1 MDWLRSQTKLFRALL
16 YCYPAEFRHEYG
28 TEMEQLF
35 FDRLQSESRIRV
47 WLEAVADLA
56 FSAPKEHWHVLI
68 ADIKYGARILA
79 AAPGFTAIALLVIA
93 LGIGATASIFSV
105 VNAVLLRSLP
115 YGHPEKLVYIWNP
128 NPNFKGVPDEFGP
141 NVPDFYEWQRISHS
155 FSAMTMLRASTLN
168 LVRGGLSKPVSAAF
182 VTGSFFSTLQAWPE
196 MGRAVDAN
204 DDRPGHEYVAVISHA
219 LWHSQFGARPDVL
232 GKQIQLNRHQ
242 YTVVGVMPGDFGYP
256 FDGDI
261 PYAKSEFKQTDIW
274 LPAAYTANQRTDR
287 TDNFVSAD
295 AAIGRL
301 RDGVS
306 VASAQ
311 AEVAAIEA
319 RLSPLYPQMWRGW
332 TALVRPLVQTI
343 VGPVEEML
351 WLLLGAVGMVLLIA
365 IGNVA
370 NLLLARATV
379 RAHELGIRTAL
390 GAERGRIIRQLLT
403 ESLMLSC
410 AGGALGIALAF
421 AAVRVLTRLNPGNI
435 PRFDAAA
442 VDGRVL
448 LVALA
453 LSIAAGIVSGL
464 APAISACRVNINDL
478 LRRGSSRVAGAS
490 NRGRFVLIVLEVAL
504 SVILLAGAGLLIR
517 SYLQLAA
524 VDPGFSPATL
534 TFGLNLDERYNTP
547 ELRAALYRNFLEKL
561 RNIPG
566 VSNAGATSAT
576 PLSGRESVAFIDIR
590 GAGKSKE
597 MVETRSVTPGYRKAL
612 GTRLLRGRD
621 FDLHDANATPTPAIV
636 NEKFVAMYLRGR
648 DPLGAQVRTGIGD
661 LSGSSWST
669 IVGVV
674 GDVRHNKLDE
684 AAQPQLFQP
693 VDNGDDFAVAVQSNV
708 PIPQVIEQARAELR
722 SLDPVL
728 TLESIRTMGERMTE
742 SNARR
747 RFQTA
752 LLTGFAAI
760 AVALALIG
768 LYGLMSYTVKQR
780 TAEIGIRL
788 AVGASRGRVLGLIL
802 SQGLRLT
809 AAGLLLG
816 LAGAFALTR
825 LVSAW
830 LFGVKPTDP
839 VTFVAVPLFVLAV
852 ACCACIVPAWG
863 ATRIDPIQALRQE

>member
-1 MDWLRSQTKLFRALL
+1 MDWLRNQTKLFRAML

-28 TEMEQLF
+28 TEMERLF
-35 FDRLQSESRIRV
+35 ADRLQSEPRIRV
-47 WLEAVADLA
+47 WLEAVTDVA

-68 ADIKYGARILA
+68 ADLKYGARILA
-79 AAPGFTAIALLVIA
+79 VVPGFTAIALLVIA

-115 YGHPEKLVYIWNP
+115 YGHPEKLVYLWSP
-128 NPNFKGVPDEFGP
+128 NANFKGVPEEFGP
-141 NVPDFYEWQRISHS
+141 NLPDFYEWQRGSHN
-155 FSAMTMLRASTLN
+155 FYAMTMLRVANVN
-168 LVRGGLSKPVSAAF
+168 LIRDGSSNRVAAAF
-182 VTGSFFSTLQAWPE
+182 VTGTFFRTLEVRPK
-196 MGRAVDAN
+196 MGRALDAN
-204 DDRPGHEYVAVISHA
+204 DDRPGHENVAVISDA
-219 LWHSQFGARPDVL
+219 FWRSQFGSGPDAI
-232 GKQIQLNRHQ
+232 GKKIQLNRHN
-242 YTVVGVMPGDFGYP
+242 YTVVGVMPKDFGYP

-261 PYAKSEFKQTDIW
+261 PYTHSEFKRTDIW
-274 LPAAYTANQRTDR
+274 LPAAHTENQKTDR
-287 TDNFVSAD
+287 SDDFESAD
-295 AAIGRL
+295 AVIGRL

-306 VASAQ
+306 AAAAQ
-311 AEVAAIEA
+311 AELQAIEA
-319 RLSPLYPQMWRGW
+319 RLDPLYPPGWRGW
-332 TALVRPLVQTI
+332 SVLVRPLVQTI
-343 VGPVEEML
+343 IGPVQQML
-351 WLLLGAVGMVLLIA
+351 WLLLGAVGIVLLIA
-365 IGNVA
+365 ISNVA
-370 NLLLARATV
+370 NLLLARATA

-390 GAERGRIIRQLLT
+390 GAERGRLVRQLLT

-448 LVALA
+448 FVAVI
-453 LSIAAGIVSGL
+453 LSIVAGVLSGL
-464 APAISACRVNINDL
+464 APALSASRVNINDL

-490 NRGRFVLIVLEVAL
+490 NRARFALIVLEVAL
-504 SVILLAGAGLLIR
+504 AVILLAGCGLLIR

-524 VDPGFSPATL
+524 IDPGFSPATL
-534 TFGLNLDERYNTP
+534 TFGLNLDERYAKP
-547 ELRAALYRNFLEKL
+547 EQQTALYKSLLEKL
-561 RNIPG
+561 QKIPG
-566 VSNAGATSAT
+566 VKYAGATNSM
-576 PLSGRESVAFIDIR
+576 PLSHQETLTFVDVR
-590 GAGKSKE
+590 GFGQPKE
-597 MVETRSVTPGYRKAL
+597 MVENRFVTPGYRKAL
-612 GTRLLRGRD
+612 GTPLLRGRD
-621 FDLHDANATPTPAIV
+621 FDPHDLSSKTPVAIV
-636 NEKFVAMYLRGR
+636 NEKFVAIYFHGH
-648 DPLGAQVRTGIGD
+648 DPLGGQVRTGIGGF
-661 LSGSSWST
+661 SHNSWST
-669 IVGVV
+669 VVGVV
-674 GDVRHNKLDE
+674 GNVRHNKLDE

-693 VDNGDDFAVAVQSNV
+693 VDNGNNFALAVNSNV
-708 PIPQVIEQARAELR
+708 PIRQVIDQARAELR

-728 TLESIRTMGERMTE
+728 SLENIRTMGERMTE

-788 AVGASRGRVLGLIL
+788 AVGASRGSVLGMIL

-809 AAGLLLG
+809 TVGLLIG

-830 LFGVKPTDP
+830 LFGVKATDP

-852 ACCACIVPAWG
+852 ACWACIVPAWG